1 MNMNCGKVRMMN
13 ENSSCCRLLQEDL
26 DLHKERERE
35 RERERDTLS
44 NWFILH

>member
-35 RERERDTLS
+35 RERERYTLS